1 MEDNHSYY
9 WGIVMIGARIKH
21 LRKGRNLSQTMLG
34 KYIGISQTTVT
45 AWEKNRPEPSSTYVT
60 KLAELF
66 EVSTDYLLDHE
77 RSIRQPVT
85 VDLADENVNLTYRG
99 RPLSKND
106 RNIIYQ
112 LMED

>member
-1 MEDNHSYY
+1 M
-9 WGIVMIGARIKH
+9 
-21 LRKGRNLSQTMLG
+21 
-34 KYIGISQTTVT
+34 
-45 AWEKNRPEPSSTYVT
+45 
-60 KLAELF
+60 F
-66 EVSTDYLLDHE
+66 EVSTDYILDHE

-106 RNIIYQ
+106 RNIIYR

>member
-1 MEDNHSYY
+1 M
-9 WGIVMIGARIKH
+9 
-21 LRKGRNLSQTMLG
+21 GRLG
-34 KYIGISQTTVT
+34 KLRIIDTVGM
-45 AWEKNRPEPSSTYVT
+45 SSTYVT

>member
-1 MEDNHSYY
+1 MTIQKKPVCLSLWNDKFAEF
-9 WGIVMIGARIKH
+9 
-21 LRKGRNLSQTMLG
+21 NLHQHFGLDP
-34 KYIGISQTTVT
+34 QTTVT
-45 AWEKNRPEPSSTYVT
+45 AWETNRTEPSSTYVT

-85 VDLADENVNLTYRG
+85 VDLADENINLTYRG